1 MSKNQKHK
9 KDLAVAK
16 SQVAAELCKEEA
28 ARGGRAK
35 RGAAKKQMLLFLS
48 THKDREM
55 ERERERARTLW
66 RIRNASSSSVNESSP
81 QK

>member
-28 ARGGRAK
+28 ASGGNEKAGGCQK
-35 RGAAKKQMLLFLS
+35 ANAAIFVHTQRQRKS
-48 THKDREM
+48 
-55 ERERERARTLW
+55 ERERVRCGVYVMQAG
-66 RIRNASSSSVNESSP
+66 P
-81 QK
+81 Q